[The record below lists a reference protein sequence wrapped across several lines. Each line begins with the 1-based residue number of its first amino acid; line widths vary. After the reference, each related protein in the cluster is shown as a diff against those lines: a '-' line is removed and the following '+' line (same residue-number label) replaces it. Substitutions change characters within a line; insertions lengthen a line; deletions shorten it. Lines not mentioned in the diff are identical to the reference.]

1 MWAILATR
9 AVRAFGPTI
18 WRGSGYHPPA
28 VRILLTNDDGIRAD
42 GLGMLAARL
51 KDLGELY
58 VVAPDR
64 ERSCIGHAFTLF
76 DPLRVEEV
84 APRWFSVSGTPADC
98 VYLGVLELCPRPDLV
113 VSGINHGYNLGA
125 DIFYSGTVAGAIE
138 AALRGV
144 PAIAVSMGWQP
155 GVSFEPAARLCR
167 AVVQQVLREGLPRE
181 TLLNINV
188 PGPAH
193 RRPTAASSS
202 ATGPEASAA
211 AGDAKPDD
219 EPTFAWTR
227 LGQRLYR
234 EHVES
239 RRDPRGSTYYWIGGP
254 PAPVDEPQGT
264 DLHAV
269 HTGIASITPLGL
281 DLTHGG
287 LLEKLKSWNV
297 EGYRPVRD

>member
-1 MWAILATR
+1 MSYE
-9 AVRAFGPTI
+9 VAFGGFLDI
-18 WRGSGYHPPA
+18 LRA

-155 GVSFEPAARLCR
+155 GTSFEPAAQLCHSV
-167 AVVQQVLREGLPRE
+167 AEQVLKHGLPRE

-193 RRPTAASSS
+193 RKP
-202 ATGPEASAA
+202 AA
-211 AGDAKPDD
+211 ANADGDRAATVGAAKPDS
-219 EPTFAWTR
+219 ELSYAWTR

-254 PAPVDEPQGT
+254 PAPVEEPQGT

-281 DLTHGG
+281 DLTHSG
-287 LLEKLKSWNV
+287 LLDELRAWNV
-297 EGYRPVRD
+297 EGFRAVRD